1 MGKIKKLLKSFAK
14 KHPGVVSFLCRLYN
28 ALPFNNSIK
37 GKKGNRVQVCG
48 MLKNCKI
55 RILGKNNVLE
65 IRTGV
70 RLKNCIFQIRGN
82 NNHIVLDEGVY
93 GNGMDVYAEDNGNRF
108 YAGKNTSFCGKI
120 HLACTEGTGITIGQ
134 DCLFSSDIV
143 FRTGDSHSVTD
154 LEGNRI
160 NPAKDI
166 VFDDHIWVGHKVLVN
181 KGVHI
186 GKDNVIGT
194 GAVVTKSISE
204 SNCVIA
210 GVPAKVVKT
219 GINWNGER

>member
-1 MGKIKKLLKSFAK
+1 MGKIKKLLKDFAK
-14 KHPGVVSFLCRLYN
+14 TYPGITTFLCRLYN
-28 ALPFNNSIK
+28 ALPFNNCIR
-37 GKKGNRVQVCG
+37 GRRGNRIAVKG
-48 MLKNCKI
+48 MLKNCSI
-55 RILGKNNVLE
+55 RIWGVGNTLE
-65 IRTGV
+65 LRDGV
-70 RLKNCIFQIRGN
+70 KLKNCSFQIRGS

-93 GNGMDVYAEDNGNRF
+93 GNGIDLYAEDSGNRF

-120 HLACTEGTGITIGQ
+120 HLACTEGTGIVIGQ

-143 FRTGDSHSVTD
+143 FRTGDSHAVTD
-154 LEGNRI
+154 LVGNRI
-160 NPAKDI
+160 NPARDI
-166 VFDDHIWVGHKVLVN
+166 VFADHIWVGHRVLVN

-194 GAVVTKSISE
+194 GAVVTKSIPE